1 MTITSTPTSYEI
13 YDDDAKMLLAK
24 ITMFDE
30 GASEVEIHGV
40 YNATSWSELS
50 AHIYDALRIMHP
62 EVTQ

>member
-40 YNATSWSELS
+40 NNATSWSELS

>member
-1 MTITSTPTSYEI
+1 MSITSTPTSYEI
-13 YDDDAKMLLAK
+13 YEDKTLLAT

-30 GASEVEIHGV
+30 GGSEVTIKGV
-40 YNATSWSELS
+40 NNATSWSELS

>member
-13 YDDDAKMLLAK
+13 YDDKKLLAM

-30 GASEVEIHGV
+30 GGSKVVIKGV
-40 YNATSWSELS
+40 NNATSWSELS